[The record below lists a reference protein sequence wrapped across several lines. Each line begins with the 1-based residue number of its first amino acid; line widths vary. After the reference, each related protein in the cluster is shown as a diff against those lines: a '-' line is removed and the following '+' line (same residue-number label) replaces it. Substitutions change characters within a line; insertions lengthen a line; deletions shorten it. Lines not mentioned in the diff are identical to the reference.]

1 MVPAGTVC
9 ASQLNC
15 DDQSCLRPDSS
26 CGHSAKTQDDV
37 VRTLVCQLHGGW
49 SLFYPE
55 YMLKGR

>member
-1 MVPAGTVC
+1 
-9 ASQLNC
+9 
-15 DDQSCLRPDSS
+15 
-26 CGHSAKTQDDV
+26 